1 MVLFDIFYKKHGI
14 NRLSHF
20 LNPRLIDSSTVI
32 FPFKSEVHYF
42 KASERLENVT
52 RKIPLFFS
60 HPKIMCRSITSYTI
74 SPEGIFVKLP
84 FSFPKFYRE
93 INTDKSIRY
102 LRPTENKITI
112 PKNTLLINNYGTMT
126 QTIRYKKSA
135 FKDKWVFE
143 NALKS
148 LVENLNNQNPNNTQ
162 FVVFEVPEI
171 LPTWSKLNLFAE
183 NLTIPRLRS
192 IPNYKYLLLL
202 EFWKYITPKLRT
214 NSILNKLTPET
225 KENFNI
231 IFTIGKKAV
240 FLNFA
245 ILDKVILEY
254 ADGKFSTE
262 SLNNFILIE
271 TLEDLKKYGDYDLI
285 FRENKDIS
293 LEAVKFL
300 DRSKIKSSVFKK
312 LFYKLM
318 LSIVQCKEEEL
329 EENFKDNDEST
340 NLEEILNQEFDF
352 ENEANNGKDENSD
365 DIFGIRKETDDL
377 DEESIPN
384 ADGDVE
390 SEVDEADIDIITT
403 DKKIVT
409 SITDLNTETTK
420 PVNEILKKITILKD
434 NKEINKK
441 RENELKKILEDQDTK
456 EVNIEGLGFVTI
468 GSLLDTSKDSE
479 VDKVKPKEI
488 KASSSV
494 FDDSYNK
501 NTIKSMD
508 NQYMENNM
516 IKDTVRSIFNLQK
529 HGLIVSDYETS
540 SNVSI
545 LDTTIEHK
553 IVIKQ
558 LNGSSSTI
566 RFRSPKIS
574 SDGSFKMSGNTYR
587 MRKQRTEIPIRKID
601 SRRVVLNSY
610 YGKLFVDKA
619 QTKSTSYGHWY
630 LRQISNNPDV
640 TNIVAGEADITGIDV
655 SQAFGKISKSLKGF
669 NYKNFTITFDYNNR
683 LSKIKNFDP
692 KLVEKDGTVIIG
704 YDRNQPSEECD
715 VLLLDR
721 NDNIS
726 LYSRKTKS
734 SSQLTDLYSLAMV
747 SSKAAGP
754 IEFASI
760 KLLGRS
766 IPLVVLLSYYIGL
779 DQLLKVLKIKHGVY
793 SLDDRDGLK
802 SFVSDNPIKVKFM
815 DKILVFD
822 RDFGQSDVI
831 LGSLI
836 NIKDLK
842 ETSYESWTKRDL
854 FGSVFANFDLPLGV
868 QTEIRAL
875 ENLFIDPMTLSLL
888 KEMKLPET
896 FLGLLFKAADLL
908 KDDNFEH
915 PNLMSG
921 QVIKGYE
928 RINGMIYKS
937 LVNAVKDHENRSAF
951 SKSNIS
957 MDPFTIMT
965 QIKDDSTTVLVDDL
979 NPISQIKQSEDVSYL
994 GAGGRQA
1001 ISMTQRTRVSHPS
1014 EVGIIS
1020 EGVKDNG
1027 QVGIT
1032 AYLVPNP
1039 GIVNIRGNVK
1049 EVDASKVGWG
1059 DLLSTAALLSPF
1071 GTQDDGKRLNV

>member
-14 NRLSHF
+14 NRVSHF
-20 LNPRLIDSSTVI
+20 FNPRLIDSTTVV
-32 FPFKSEVHYF
+32 FPFRSEVHYF

-52 RKIPLFFS
+52 RKIPLFYK
-60 HPKIMCRSITSYTI
+60 HPKIMCRSITSYTV

-93 INTDKSIRY
+93 INTDKTIRY

-112 PKNTLLINNYGTMT
+112 PKNTLLVNNYGTMT

-135 FKDKWVFE
+135 FKDKWIFE
-143 NALKS
+143 NGLKS
-148 LVENLNNQNPNNTQ
+148 LIENLNNQNKNNTQ

-171 LPTWSKLNLFAE
+171 LPTWSKLNQFSE

-202 EFWKYITPKLRT
+202 EFWKYITPKLRP
-214 NSILNKLTPET
+214 NSIFNSLKEET

-231 IFTIGKKAV
+231 IFTLGKKSV
-240 FLNFA
+240 FLNFS
-245 ILDKVILEY
+245 ILDKVIFEY
-254 ADGKFSTE
+254 AEGKFSTE
-262 SLNNFILIE
+262 SL
-271 TLEDLKKYGDYDLI
+271 KDLI
-285 FRENKDIS
+285 VIDTIGDLERFGNFDLMFRDKDVS
-293 LEAVKFL
+293 LESVKFL
-300 DRSKIKSSVFKK
+300 DRTKLKSNVFKK

-318 LSIVQCKEEEL
+318 LSIIQSKEEEITD
-329 EENFKDNDEST
+329 NFADSDKET
-340 NLEEILNQEFDF
+340 NLEEMLNKEFDF

-365 DIFGIRKETDDL
+365 DIFGLKREEDEL
-377 DEESIPN
+377 DEETLPN
-384 ADGDVE
+384 SDNDV
-390 SEVDEADIDIITT
+390 SSDVDETDIELMTT
-403 DKKIVT
+403 DKKIIT
-409 SITDLNTETTK
+409 SITDLNNDNTK
-420 PVNEILKKITILKD
+420 PVDEILKKINILKE

-441 RENELKKILEDQDTK
+441 RENELKKILEEQNTK
-456 EVNIEGLGFVTI
+456 EINLEGLGFVTI

-479 VDKVKPKEI
+479 EDKVKPKEV
-488 KASSSV
+488 KSTSSV
-494 FDDSYNK
+494 FDESYNK

-508 NQYMENNM
+508 SQYMENNM
-516 IKDTVRSIFNLQK
+516 IKDAVRSIFNLQK
-529 HGLIVSDYETS
+529 HGLIISEYDTGA
-540 SNVSI
+540 NISI

-566 RFRSPKIS
+566 RFKSPKIS
-574 SDGSFKMSGNTYR
+574 PDGSFKMSGNTYR

-630 LRQISNNPDV
+630 LRQISNNPDI
-640 TNIVAGEADITGIDV
+640 TNIVAGEADITGIKL
-655 SQAFGKISKSLKGF
+655 SQSYGKISKSVRGF
-669 NYKNFTITFDYNNR
+669 NYNNYTLTFDYNNR

-692 KLVEKDGTVIIG
+692 TLVERDGTVIVG
-704 YDRNQPSEECD
+704 YDRNQAPEECD
-715 VLLLDR
+715 VLLLDS
-721 NDNIS
+721 NDKIS
-726 LYSRKTKS
+726 VYSRKSKS
-734 SSQLTDLYSLAMV
+734 TAHLTDLYSLAMV
-747 SSKAAGP
+747 SSRAAGP

-760 KLLGRS
+760 KLLGRN
-766 IPLVVLLSYYIGL
+766 IPLVMLLSYYIGL
-779 DQLLKVLKIKHGVY
+779 DQLLKILKVKHGIF
-793 SLDDRDGLK
+793 SLEDKDGIK
-802 SFVSDNPIKVKFM
+802 GFVCDNPIKVKFL
-815 DKILVFD
+815 DKILIFD
-822 RDFGQSDVI
+822 RDFGQSDII
-831 LGSLI
+831 LGALI
-836 NIKDLK
+836 NIKDIK
-842 ETSYESWTKRDL
+842 DTGFDSWTKRDL
-854 FGSVFANFDLPLGV
+854 FGSIFATFDLPLGV

-875 ENLFIDPMTLSLL
+875 ENLFVDPMTLSLL

-896 FLGLLFKAADLL
+896 FLGLLFKAAELL

-951 SKSNIS
+951 SKSNIT

-1001 ISMTQRTRVSHPS
+1001 ISMTQRTRVAHPS
-1014 EVGIIS
+1014 EIGIIS

-1049 EVDASKVGWG
+1049 DVDASKVGWG